1 MRALFL
7 VALLGSAKIKTR
19 VRGLCLLL
27 LGNISLGALP
37 ACASNV
43 ADTPPSPQARLDA
56 PTAPKASSG
65 DALPARI
72 AKLCDEIDAL
82 YKRQKWGVSFCRQLP
97 FSLFGES
104 VEGRPLLYFE
114 AGDLKEKN
122 RLTLVQCGIHGD
134 ELPVLPMCLNL
145 IREIHS
151 GKRPVPKGVR
161 LVVQPLL
168 NPDGMFRRP
177 RPTRPNAHGVD
188 LNRNFPTKDFKDKAL
203 KTWKGGKDKGDPR
216 KFPGES
222 ANSEPE
228 TQALVK
234 YLAEHPPQK
243 ILAIHTPLG
252 FLDLDAKGDETAK
265 RRAKYLAVNMSKN
278 AGDYK
283 FKSFGSF
290 PGSLGNYA
298 GNELRIP
305 VYTLEL
311 PPGTG
316 PETID
321 AYWTRF
327 RVALW
332 RAIDFD
338 LDTGQFVEED

>member
-1 MRALFL
+1 MRWNF
-7 VALLGSAKIKTR
+7 SF
-19 VRGLCLLL
+19 LLL
-27 LGNISLGALP
+27 LLT
-37 ACASNV
+37 ACA
-43 ADTPPSPQARLDA
+43 A
-56 PTAPKASSG
+56 PTAPKLTG
-65 DALPARI
+65 LPPSAQVTSPDPQAAQRV
-72 AKLCDEIDAL
+72 AKLCDEIEAL
-82 YKRQKWGVSFCRQLP
+82 YRSQKWGESHCQSIP
-97 FSLFGES
+97 FDIFGES
-104 VEGRPLLYFE
+104 VEKRPLVQFE
-114 AGDLKEKN
+114 AGDLKETK
-122 RLTLVQCGIHGD
+122 RLTVVQCGIHGD
-134 ELPVLPMCLNL
+134 ELPVLAMCLNL

-151 GKRPVPKGVR
+151 GKRPVPKGVH

-168 NPDGMFRRP
+168 NPDGMFHHP
-177 RPTRPNAHGVD
+177 KPTRPNARGVD
-188 LNRNFPTKDFKDKAL
+188 LNRNFLTKDFATKAL
-203 KTWKGGKDKGDPR
+203 QSWKGSKDKGDPR

-228 TQALVK
+228 TQAIVRFLE
-234 YLAEHPPQK
+234 AHPPQK
-243 ILAIHTPLG
+243 ILALHTPLG

-265 RRAKYLAVNMSKN
+265 RRARYLAVNMSKN

-298 GNELRIP
+298 GNERKTP

-311 PPGTG
+311 PSGTG

-321 AYWTRF
+321 AYWRRF

-338 LDTGQFVEED
+338 LDTGLFIQED

>member
-1 MRALFL
+1 MKRAWGPL
-7 VALLGSAKIKTR
+7 V
-19 VRGLCLLL
+19 LL
-27 LGNISLGALP
+27 LG
-37 ACASNV
+37 ACAT
-43 ADTPPSPQARLDA
+43 ADAQTGAPEPVPEPAPA
-56 PTAPKASSG
+56 PTAKPVPTASV
-65 DALPARI
+65 DARV
-72 AKLCDEIDAL
+72 AKLCGQIDAL
-82 YKRQKWGVSFCRQLP
+82 YRRQKWGQSRCNDVE
-97 FSLFGES
+97 FSIFGES
-104 VEGRPLLYFE
+104 VEKRPLVQFE
-114 AGDLKEKN
+114 AGDATEKK

-134 ELPVLPMCLNL
+134 ELPTLPMCLNL
-145 IREIHS
+145 IHEIRD
-151 GKRPVPKGVR
+151 GKRAVPKGVR

-168 NPDGMFRRP
+168 NPDGMFKTK
-177 RPTRPNAHGVD
+177 PTRPNARGVD
-188 LNRNFPTKDFKDKAL
+188 INRNFPTKDFDEKAV
-203 KTWKGGKDKGDPR
+203 KTWKAGKDRGDPR
-216 KFPGES
+216 KFPGHH

-228 TQALVK
+228 TQAIVA
-234 YLAEHPPQK
+234 YLEKHPPQK

-252 FLDLDAKGDETAK
+252 FLDLDARGDATTK

-278 AGDYK
+278 AGDYT

-298 GNELRIP
+298 GNERKIP

-311 PPGTG
+311 PPGTAVQ
-316 PETID
+316 TID